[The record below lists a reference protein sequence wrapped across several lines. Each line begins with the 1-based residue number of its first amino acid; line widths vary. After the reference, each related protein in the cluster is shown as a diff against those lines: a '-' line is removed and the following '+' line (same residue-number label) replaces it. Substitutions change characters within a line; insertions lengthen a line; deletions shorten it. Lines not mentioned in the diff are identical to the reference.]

1 MRIFPGSPDLRKLT
15 RDQILQATAVL
26 HLRFITVE
34 KMCDLENPNL
44 LKQALDPFKWATA
57 ELCPRDCSSRGK
69 KGKSWLKDPQGF
81 QRMLEAKKAKEL
93 MAGEMH
99 NIFQEA
105 AASSEK
111 ASKSCL

>member
-1 MRIFPGSPDLRKLT
+1 MRPGEPES
-15 RDQILQATAVL
+15 
-26 HLRFITVE
+26 
-34 KMCDLENPNL
+34 
-44 LKQALDPFKWATA
+44 ALDPFKWATA
-57 ELCPRDCSSRGK
+57 ELCPRDCSSRGNK
-69 KGKSWLKDPQGF
+69 KGKNWLKDPQGF